1 MGDKYCG
8 KCGSKLD
15 KKTGLCPKCDEDQI
29 RSRKRLNKES
39 KVSDSNSQNHRN
51 IHQKDGHRSGHYE
64 KRTSFGSRL
73 LRFVFK
79 LLARLLLIAFL
90 VLGAI
95 IFLVYLDIVQFP
107 AIETILYETGIKH
120 NKGETGDFDEESIN
134 LEGYKVAPPDAEKLF
149 QDNSKII
156 ETVNAED
163 STRSLTEADL
173 IKILSERGFNEYP
186 VTTEY
191 NMQGNYE
198 EPKSVV
204 SSSSD
209 KHPLY
214 ETSYINSSNEYW
226 IITIVDGDLIAIPI
240 SFNMQSTS
248 NTSVIISESETITS
262 YDSSANKF
270 YRTIPNTSVLTVKNV
285 NHIDSDTLDS
295 LTIEALQE

>member
-15 KKTGLCPKCDEDQI
+15 KKTGLCPNCDDDQI
-29 RSRKRLNKES
+29 RSRRHQNMKPKFTDN
-39 KVSDSNSQNHRN
+39 NSQNRRN
-51 IHQKDGHRSGHYE
+51 NHQNDDHRSGRYE

-73 LRFVFK
+73 RHFVVRLMASL
-79 LLARLLLIAFL
+79 LLAALLA
-90 VLGAI
+90 LGVI
-95 IFLVYLDIVQFP
+95 TSLVYLDIVQFST
-107 AIETILYETGIKH
+107 IEKLLYETGIKH

-163 STRSLTEADL
+163 STRSLTESDL

-226 IITIVDGDLIAIPI
+226 IITIVDGDLIAITI

-285 NHIDSDTLDS
+285 DHIDSDTLDS

>member
-15 KKTGLCPKCDEDQI
+15 KKTGLCPNCDDNQI
-29 RSRKRLNKES
+29 RSRRHQNEKF
-39 KVSDSNSQNHRN
+39 KVTDNNSQNRRN
-51 IHQKDGHRSGHYE
+51 NHQNDDHRSGRYE

-73 LRFVFK
+73 RRFVV
-79 LLARLLLIAFL
+79 RLIASLMLVALL
-90 VLGAI
+90 VLGVI
-95 IFLVYLDIVQFP
+95 TSLVYLDIVHFP

-120 NKGETGDFDEESIN
+120 DKGESGDFDEESIN
-134 LEGYKVAPPDAEKLF
+134 LEDYKVEAPDAEKLF

-156 ETVNAED
+156 EIVNAED
-163 STRSLTEADL
+163 STRNLTEADL
-173 IKILSERGFNEYP
+173 IKTLSERGFNEYP

-191 NMQGNYE
+191 NMQGDYE
-198 EPKSVV
+198 EPKSVL

-226 IITIVDGDLIAIPI
+226 IITIVDGDLTAIPI

-248 NTSVIISESETITS
+248 NTSIIISESETITS
-262 YDSSANKF
+262 YDSSTNKF
-270 YRTIPNTSVLTVKNV
+270 YRTIPNTSVLTVKIVDRIN
-285 NHIDSDTLDS
+285 SDTLDS